1 MEWSGAPNV
10 LESIE
15 VRFYCCKDNK
25 TSINGKI
32 YSNKL
37 RYFNRNRY
45 NYLDKNKYM
54 VENFAR
60 TNNLLTFTLLFRV
73 FVEYRMSL
81 HEIGVID
88 F

>member
-1 MEWSGAPNV
+1 MEWSETPNV

-37 RYFNRNRY
+37 RYFNRN
-45 NYLDKNKYM
+45 NYLDRYKYYM

-73 FVEYRMSL
+73 FVEYLCPL
-81 HEIGVID
+81 HEM
-88 F
+88 

>member
-15 VRFYCCKDNK
+15 VRFCYCKDNK
-25 TSINGKI
+25 TSINGKT

-37 RYFNRNRY
+37 RYFNRN
-45 NYLDKNKYM
+45 NYLNRYKYYM